1 DREGKSTM
9 ALFLA
14 NEDVQQLLTM
24 GDYID
29 AVEKAYHELGMGRA
43 WNNPRIHTYGQAQS
57 GATHFLK
64 VFTGTVPA
72 LGYSILRIDS
82 TMERNESG
90 HETSRKIG
98 NRNMGWLLLFSV
110 ETGQLEA
117 IIEDRALQRMR
128 VGAMTG
134 IAAKYLAKSDSR
146 TIGIFG
152 SGTQA
157 GPQLEALCSVMKIQ
171 RIKVYSPTVKNRENF
186 AAKMTHALGTEVT
199 AVNSPRQAVTGCD
212 IVVVA
217 TNSNEPVFD
226 GRWLEA
232 GSYVSSI
239 VNSDKVLRRRDLD
252 DESFRRAAL
261 IVVSARDQIKN
272 DEPIWLTEGLE
283 RGAVSW
289 DRVWEIGELV
299 CGKAPRRSDDQQ
311 ITILKN
317 NGLSVQFA
325 GVGAAVMQRAKERGL
340 GKELP
345 AFMFEKAYRT

>member
-1 DREGKSTM
+1 M

-29 AVEKAYHELGMGRA
+29 AVEKAYYELGMGRA

-98 NRNMGWLLLFSV
+98 NRNIGWLLLFSV

-134 IAAKYLAKSDSR
+134 IAAKYLAKSDSQ
-146 TIGIFG
+146 TVGIFG

-157 GPQLEALCSVMKIQ
+157 GPQLEALCNVMKIQ

-186 AAKMTHALGTEVT
+186 AAKMTDALGTEVT
-199 AVNSPRQAVTGCD
+199 AVDSPRQAVTGCD

-299 CGKAPRRSDDQQ
+299 CGKAPRRSDDRQ

-325 GVGAAVMQRAKERGL
+325 GVGAAVMKRAKELGL

-345 AFMFEKAYRT
+345 AFMFEEAYRT

>member
-1 DREGKSTM
+1 M
-9 ALFLA
+9 AIFLA

-24 GDYID
+24 DDYID
-29 AVEKAYHELGMGRA
+29 TVEKAYYELGMGRA

-82 TMERNESG
+82 TMERNESS
-90 HETSRKIG
+90 HETSRKVG
-98 NRNMGWLLLFSV
+98 NRNMGWLMLFSV
-110 ETGQLEA
+110 ETGQLAA

-134 IAAKYLAKSDSR
+134 IAAKYLAKNNSK
-146 TIGIFG
+146 TVGIFG
-152 SGTQA
+152 SGAQA
-157 GPQLEALCSVMKIQ
+157 GPQLEALCAVMKFE
-171 RIKVYSPTVKNRENF
+171 RIKVYSPTKQNREDF
-186 AAKMTHALGTEVT
+186 AARMTTALRTNIV
-199 AVNSPRQAVTGCD
+199 AVDSPRDAVGGCD

-226 GRWLEA
+226 GHWLEP
-232 GSYVSSI
+232 GTFVSSI

-252 DESFRRAAL
+252 DESFRRAASI
-261 IVVSARDQIKN
+261 IVSTRDQIKN

-289 DRVWEIGELV
+289 ERIWEIGELV
-299 CGKAPRRSDDQQ
+299 CGKAPRRKKDEE

-325 GVGAAVMQRAKERGL
+325 GVGAAVMRRAKERGL
-340 GKELP
+340 GRELP
-345 AFMFEKAYRT
+345 AYMFEAAYRT

>member
-1 DREGKSTM
+1 M
-9 ALFLA
+9 AIFLA
-14 NEDVQQLLTM
+14 NEDVQRLLTM
-24 GDYID
+24 DDYID
-29 AVEKAYHELGMGRA
+29 TVEKAYCELGMGRA
-43 WNNPRIHTYGQAQS
+43 WNNPRIHTYGQAQN

-82 TMERNESG
+82 TMERNEAG

-98 NRNMGWLLLFSV
+98 NRNMGWLMLFSV
-110 ETGQLEA
+110 ETGQLAA
-117 IIEDRALQRMR
+117 IVEDRALQRMR

-134 IAAKYLAKSDSR
+134 IAAKYLAKKDSK
-146 TIGIFG
+146 TVGIFG
-152 SGTQA
+152 SGAQA
-157 GPQLEALCSVMKIQ
+157 RPQLEALCAVMKFD
-171 RIKVYSPTVKNRENF
+171 RINVYSPTKQNRENF
-186 AAKMTHALGTEVT
+186 AARMSAALKTGVV
-199 AVNSPRQAVTGCD
+199 AVSSPREAVTGCD

-226 GRWLEA
+226 GNWLEP
-232 GSYVSSI
+232 GTFVSSI

-252 DESFRRAAL
+252 DESFRRAAA
-261 IVVSARDQIKN
+261 IVVSTRDQIKN

-289 DRVWEIGELV
+289 ERIWEIGELV
-299 CGKAPRRSDDQQ
+299 CGKAPRRKNDEE

-325 GVGAAVMQRAKERGL
+325 GVGAAVMKRAKERGL

-345 AFMFEKAYRT
+345 SYMFEAAYRT

>member
-1 DREGKSTM
+1 M
-9 ALFLA
+9 AIFLT

-29 AVEKAYHELGMGRA
+29 TVEKAYHELGMGRA

-134 IAAKYLAKSDSR
+134 IAAKYLAKSESH
-146 TIGIFG
+146 TVGIFG

-157 GPQLEALCSVMKIQ
+157 GPQLEALCSVAKIQ

-186 AAKMTHALGTEVT
+186 AARMTSALSAEVT
-199 AVNSPRQAVTGCD
+199 AVNSPREAVAGCD

-217 TNSNEPVFD
+217 TNSNDPVFD
-226 GRWLEA
+226 GRWLES
-232 GSYVSSI
+232 GTYVSSI

-261 IVVSARDQIKN
+261 IVVSTRDQIRN
-272 DEPIWLTEGLE
+272 DEPICLTEGLE
-283 RGAVSW
+283 CGAVSW

-299 CGKAPRRSDDQQ
+299 CGKAPRRSDDEQ
-311 ITILKN
+311 IIILKN

-325 GVGAAVMQRAKERGL
+325 GVGAAVMKRAKERGL

-345 AFMFEKAYRT
+345 AFMFEQAYRT

>member
-1 DREGKSTM
+1 M
-9 ALFLA
+9 AIFLS

-24 GDYID
+24 RDYID
-29 AVEKAYHELGMGRA
+29 TVEHAYHELGMGRA
-43 WNNPRIHTYGQAQS
+43 WNNPRIHTYGEGQS

-64 VFTGTVPA
+64 VFTGSVPS
-72 LGYSILRIDS
+72 LGVTILRIDS
-82 TMERNESG
+82 TMERNEQS
-90 HETSRKIG
+90 HKIG
-98 NRNMGWLLLFSV
+98 NRSMGWLLLFSV
-110 ETGQLEA
+110 ETGELEA

-134 IAAKYLAKSDSR
+134 IAARYLARSDSS

-152 SGTQA
+152 SGNQA
-157 GPQLEALCSVMKIQ
+157 GPQLEALCNVMEIE
-171 RIKVYSPTVKNRENF
+171 RIKVFSPTAENREKF
-186 AAKMTHALGTEVT
+186 AARMTQKLGREVI
-199 AVNSPRQAVTGCD
+199 AVKTPREAVAGCD

-226 GRWLEA
+226 GAWLEA
-232 GSYVSSI
+232 GTYVSSI

-252 DESFRRAAL
+252 DETFRRAEL
-261 IVVSARDQIKN
+261 IVVSTRDQVKS
-272 DEPIWLTEGLE
+272 DEPVWLTEGLE

-299 CGKAPRRSDDQQ
+299 CGKAPRRTDGRQ

-325 GVGAAVMQRAKERGL
+325 GVGAAVMKRARERGL
-340 GKELP
+340 GAELP
-345 AFMFEKAYRT
+345 AFMFEKPYQT

>member
-1 DREGKSTM
+1 M

-24 GDYID
+24 DDYINT
-29 AVEKAYHELGMGRA
+29 VEKAYYELGMGRA
-43 WNNPRIHTYGQAQS
+43 WNNPRIHTYGQAPN

-90 HETSRKIG
+90 HETNRKVG
-98 NRNMGWLLLFSV
+98 NRNMGWLMLFSV

-134 IAAKYLAKSDSR
+134 IAAKYLAKKSSK

-152 SGTQA
+152 SGAQA
-157 GPQLEALCSVMKIQ
+157 GPQLEALCAVMKLD
-171 RIKVYSPTVKNRENF
+171 RIKVYSPTKQNREKF
-186 AAKMTHALGTEVT
+186 AARMTSALQTNTV
-199 AVNSPRQAVTGCD
+199 AVDSPREAVSGCD

-226 GRWLEA
+226 GAWLEP
-232 GSYVSSI
+232 GTFVSSI

-252 DESFRRAAL
+252 DESFRRASS
-261 IVVSARDQIKN
+261 IVVSTRDQIKN

-289 DRVWEIGELV
+289 ERIWEIGELV
-299 CGKAPRRSDDQQ
+299 CGKAPRRQNDEE

-325 GVGAAVMQRAKERGL
+325 GVGAAVMKRAKERGA
-340 GKELP
+340 GRKLP
-345 AFMFEKAYRT
+345 GFMFEAAYRT

>member
-1 DREGKSTM
+1 M
-9 ALFLA
+9 AIFLA
-14 NEDVQQLLTM
+14 NEDVEQLISM
-24 GDYID
+24 RDCID
-29 AVEKAYHELGMGRA
+29 SVEHAYRELGMGRA
-43 WNNPRIHTYGQAQS
+43 WNNPRIHTYGQAPD

-90 HETSRKIG
+90 HATSRKIG
-98 NRNMGWLLLFSV
+98 SRSIGWLLLFSV
-110 ETGQLEA
+110 ETAALEA

-134 IAAKYLAKSDSR
+134 IAARHMARPNSR
-146 TIGIFG
+146 TVGIFG
-152 SGTQA
+152 SGAQA
-157 GPQLEALCSVMKIQ
+157 GPQIEALAAVMKLDT
-171 RIKVYSPTVKNRENF
+171 IKVYSPTRGNREAF
-186 AAKMTHALGTEVT
+186 ARRMDETLDCRVVPVDG
-199 AVNSPRQAVTGCD
+199 PRDAIAGSD

-226 GRWLEA
+226 GRWLEP
-232 GSYVSSI
+232 GTFVSSI

-252 DESFRRAAL
+252 DESFRRAAT
-261 IVVSARDQIKN
+261 IVVSTRDQIKN
-272 DEPIWLTEGLE
+272 DEPIWLTEGIASS
-283 RGAVSW
+283 AVTW
-289 DRVWEIGELV
+289 DRIWEIGELV
-299 CGKAPRRSDDQQ
+299 CGKVPRREDERE

-340 GKELP
+340 GRELP
-345 AFMFEKAYRT
+345 SYLFEAAYRT

>member
-1 DREGKSTM
+1 M
-9 ALFLA
+9 AIFLA
-14 NEDVQQLLTM
+14 NEDVQQLLSM
-24 GDYID
+24 SDYI
-29 AVEKAYHELGMGRA
+29 ETCEQAYFELGMGRA
-43 WNNPRIHTYGQAQS
+43 WNNPRIHTYGQAQN
-57 GATHFLK
+57 GAVHFLK
-64 VFTGTVPA
+64 VFTGTVPS

-117 IIEDRALQRMR
+117 IVEDRALQRMR

-134 IAAKYLAKSDSR
+134 IAAKFLARQDSR
-146 TIGIFG
+146 TVGIFG
-152 SGTQA
+152 SGAQA
-157 GPQLEALCSVMKIQ
+157 GPQLEALAAVMKLD
-171 RIKVYSPTVKNRENF
+171 RIKVYSPTRENREAF
-186 AAKMTHALGTEVT
+186 AARMRKALNLNVA
-199 AVNSPRQAVTGCD
+199 AVAQPKDAVTGCD

-226 GRWLEA
+226 GHWLEP
-232 GSYVSSI
+232 GTFVSSI

-252 DESFRRAAL
+252 DESFRRASS
-261 IVVSARDQIKN
+261 IVVSTRDQIKN

-283 RGAVSW
+283 HGVVDW
-289 DRVWEIGELV
+289 DRIWEIGELV
-299 CGKAPRRSDDQQ
+299 SGKAPRRKNNQE

-325 GVGAAVMQRAKERGL
+325 GVGAAVMKRAKERGL
-340 GKELP
+340 GRELP
-345 AFMFEKAYRT
+345 GYMFEQAYRT

>member
-1 DREGKSTM
+1 M
-9 ALFLA
+9 AIFLA
-14 NEDVQQLLTM
+14 NEDVQRLLTM

-29 AVEKAYHELGMGRA
+29 TVEKAYHELGMGRA

-57 GATHFLK
+57 GARHFLK

-82 TMERNESG
+82 TMARNESG

-98 NRNMGWLLLFSV
+98 NRKMGWLLLFSV

-146 TIGIFG
+146 TVGIFG

-157 GPQLEALCSVMKIQ
+157 GPQLEALCSVMEIQ

-186 AAKMTHALGTEVT
+186 AAKMTSALGTEVT
-199 AVNSPRQAVTGCD
+199 AVDSPREAVTGCD

-226 GRWLEA
+226 GRWLET
-232 GSYVSSI
+232 GSYVCSI

-252 DESFRRAAL
+252 DESFRRAAV
-261 IVVSARDQIKN
+261 IVVSTRDQIKN
-272 DEPIWLTEGLE
+272 DEPIWLTEGKE

-299 CGKAPRRSDDQQ
+299 CGKAPRRSDDKQ

-325 GVGAAVMQRAKERGL
+325 GVGAAVMKRAKERGL

>member
-1 DREGKSTM
+1 
-9 ALFLA
+9 
-14 NEDVQQLLTM
+14 
-24 GDYID
+24 
-29 AVEKAYHELGMGRA
+29 
-43 WNNPRIHTYGQAQS
+43 
-57 GATHFLK
+57 
-64 VFTGTVPA
+64 
-72 LGYSILRIDS
+72 
-82 TMERNESG
+82 MERNESG

-134 IAAKYLAKSDSR
+134 IAAKYLAKSESH
-146 TIGIFG
+146 TVGIFG

-157 GPQLEALCSVMKIQ
+157 GPQLEALCSVAKIQ

-186 AAKMTHALGTEVT
+186 AARMTSALSAEVT
-199 AVNSPRQAVTGCD
+199 AVNSPREAVAGCD

-217 TNSNEPVFD
+217 TNSNDPVFD
-226 GRWLEA
+226 GRWLES
-232 GSYVSSI
+232 GTYVSSI

-261 IVVSARDQIKN
+261 IVVSTRDQIRN

-283 RGAVSW
+283 CGAVSW

-299 CGKAPRRSDDQQ
+299 CGKAPRRSDDEQ
-311 ITILKN
+311 IIILKN

-325 GVGAAVMQRAKERGL
+325 GVGAAVMKRAKERGL

-345 AFMFEKAYRT
+345 AFMFEQAYRT